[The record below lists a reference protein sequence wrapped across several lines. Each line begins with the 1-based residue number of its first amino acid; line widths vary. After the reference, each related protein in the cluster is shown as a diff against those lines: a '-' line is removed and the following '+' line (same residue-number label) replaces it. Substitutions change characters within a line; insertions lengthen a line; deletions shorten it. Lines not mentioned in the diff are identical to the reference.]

1 MRRGITVSRTG
12 NRAQAARLRAREA
25 RLALLV
31 DRNAQDQRIE
41 DAVAAALLAWEA
53 RTAAAVQV
61 EQAEGEVAT
70 GLASLSKEKVLV
82 RDMVAMTG
90 IEEAVCT
97 RLLRSP
103 AAGDGSREPAAGSRG
118 DAHAAG

>member
-1 MRRGITVSRTG
+1 MSRTG
-12 NRAQAARLRAREA
+12 NRAQAARLRAREV

-41 DAVAAALLAWEA
+41 DAVAAVLLAWEA
-53 RTAAAVQV
+53 RTAAAVKV
-61 EQAEGEVAT
+61 EQSEGDVAT
-70 GLASLSKEKVLV
+70 GLASLTMEKVLV
-82 RDMVAMTG
+82 RDMAAMTG

>member
-1 MRRGITVSRTG
+1 LVLGEVTATDAVEHQRDEGSPVSRTG

-31 DRNAQDQRIE
+31 ERNAQDQRIE

-53 RTAAAVQV
+53 RAAAAAQV
-61 EQAEGEVAT
+61 EDAESDVAAR
-70 GLASLSKEKVLV
+70 LVALSREKVSV
-82 RDMVAMTG
+82 RNMAAMTG
-90 IEEAVCT
+90 IGEAVCS

-103 AAGDGSREPAAGSRG
+103 APG
-118 DAHAAG
+118 

>member
-1 MRRGITVSRTG
+1 VSRTG

-31 DRNAQDQRIE
+31 DRNAQDERIE
-41 DAVAAALLAWEA
+41 DAVAAVLLAWEA

-61 EQAEGEVAT
+61 EQAEGDVAT
-70 GLASLSKEKVLV
+70 G
-82 RDMVAMTG
+82 
-90 IEEAVCT
+90 
-97 RLLRSP
+97 LRSP